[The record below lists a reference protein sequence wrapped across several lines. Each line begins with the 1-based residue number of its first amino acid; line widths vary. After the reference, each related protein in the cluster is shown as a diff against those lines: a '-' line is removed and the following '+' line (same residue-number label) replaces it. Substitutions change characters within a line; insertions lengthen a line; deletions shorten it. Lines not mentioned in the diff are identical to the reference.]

1 MKTEEALAVQH
12 EPANNSTG
20 FLQIIDRVVG
30 TGEMTPEKVSVLER
44 LLTMQMTVRE
54 EERKA
59 AFARDLNALQA
70 ELPQIQKDGRIMIGN
85 TERSRYA
92 LIEDIDTA
100 IRPLLAKHGF
110 SLSFD
115 EDVSGDKDLTISCKL
130 LHKEGHFETKKI
142 TVPFDSGAGRSAI
155 QSRGSTQS
163 YAQRYL
169 IKMHLN
175 MVERG
180 KDDDGQGGSA
190 KITDEQCKDLLVLMQ
205 EVKADTVRFLKHFDI
220 EKLSDLPAKELKG
233 AIGDLERKRR

>member
-1 MKTEEALAVQH
+1 MKEEALAVQEVH
-12 EPANNSTG
+12 PANLLS
-20 FLQIIDRVVG
+20 IIDRVVG
-30 TGEMTPEKVSVLER
+30 SGELTTEKVSVLER
-44 LLTMQMTVRE
+44 LLAMQMTVRE
-54 EERKA
+54 EDRKA
-59 AFARDLNALQA
+59 AFARDLNQLQA
-70 ELPQIQKDGRIMIGN
+70 ELPQIQKDGRIMVGN

-100 IRPLLAKHGF
+100 IRPLLARYGF

-115 EDVSGDKDLTISCKL
+115 EDSSGEKELMVSCKL
-130 LHKEGHFETKKI
+130 LHRDGHFEVKKI

-190 KITDEQCKDLLVLMQ
+190 KITSDQANDLQTLME
-205 EVKADTVRFLKHFDI
+205 EVGADRNRFLKHLGVASLADVLV
-220 EKLSDLPAKELKG
+220 KNLPT
-233 AIGDLERKRR
+233 AIKDLERKRQ